1 MTQDQD
7 ETPMNETLPSAA
19 SGPET
24 ISEWVDRYGSYLYR
38 FALVR
43 VSSPQVAEDLV
54 QETFLAAVK
63 GWDGFE
69 KRASGKTWLTSILK
83 HKIIDFI
90 RKEVRET
97 ASDHIDAVVDTAETL
112 FSPKGEWALAPR
124 RWQIDPGRILE
135 QKEFF
140 SQLQKC
146 LENLPKRMARAFVLR
161 EMDGLSTAEICK
173 VMGVSESNSWV
184 ILYRARM
191 ALRKCLET
199 RWENPQGASG

>member
-1 MTQDQD
+1 
-7 ETPMNETLPSAA
+7 MNDTLLRAA

-24 ISEWVDRYGSYLYR
+24 LTEWVDRYGSYLYR
-38 FALVR
+38 FALARVR
-43 VSSPQVAEDLV
+43 SPQVAEDLV

-90 RKEVRET
+90 RKDMRET
-97 ASDHIDAVVDTAETL
+97 VSDNIEAVVDTAETL

-124 RWQIDPGRILE
+124 QWEIDPGRILE

-140 SQLQKC
+140 AQLQQC
-146 LENLPKRMARAFVLR
+146 LEDLPKRMARAFVLR
-161 EMDGLSTAEICK
+161 EMDGLSTPEICE
-173 VMGVSESNSWV
+173 VLGISESNSWV

-191 ALRKCLET
+191 ALRKCLEA
-199 RWENPQGASG
+199 RWEDPPAAHPDTSTHPL